1 MNFQQKGFF
10 NLPQVVKTLLI
21 INIALFAL
29 SYFAPDL
36 TMRFAVYSF
45 KSDLFRPYQLITHMF
60 MHGGFMHIFFNMFAL
75 YMFGR
80 ILEEVWGPKRFFIY
94 YFFTGL
100 GAALLHLLIIN
111 IEINSLI
118 STMNPEQVKLVL
130 NEGSSVLQQNKNY
143 IDPQLRDLNLMIN
156 TPTVGAS
163 GAIYGLL
170 LAFGMMF
177 PNSVLYIYAA
187 IPMKAKYLV
196 MIFVAI
202 ELFLGFLNRSGD
214 NVAHFAH
221 LGGMLFGLIFILA
234 WKKRQFN
241 RWDQ

>member
-1 MNFQQKGFF
+1 MNFQRGGFF
-10 NLPQVVKTLLI
+10 NLPPVVKTLLI

-29 SYFAPDL
+29 RFLVPDSIMHL
-36 TMRFAVYSF
+36 AVFSF
-45 KSDLFRPYQLITHMF
+45 KSDFFSPYQLITHMF
-60 MHGGFMHIFFNMFAL
+60 MHGNFWHLFFNMFAL

-80 ILEEVWGPKRFFIY
+80 ILEEVWGSKRFFIY

-100 GAALLHLLIIN
+100 GAAFLHLIVMN

-118 STMNPEQVKLVL
+118 AKMDPQQVKYVL
-130 NEGSSVLQQNKNY
+130 DEGSEALMQGIQM
-143 IDPQLRDLNLMIN
+143 RDLNLMIN

-177 PNSVLYIYAA
+177 PNAILYLYAA
-187 IPMKAKYLV
+187 IPIKAKYLV

-202 ELFLGFLNRSGD
+202 ELVLGFLNRSGD

-221 LGGMLFGLIFILA
+221 LGGMLFGLIFILV
-234 WKKRQFN
+234 WRKKQFN